1 MVDPT
6 AASQRRRERRH
17 PVVWAVPL
25 LALVATVAWVC
36 NGGFSDMV
44 NSDPQGEFQL
54 DEWNRMTAIFQHTT
68 GLLYGQ
74 LLALIV
80 GAALAARHRFAVALA
95 LAGLLAGAL
104 AATAFFAGQL
114 LGPLGAADHGD
125 YLPMGD
131 PVFIRM
137 LVRELVAYPLYAF
150 SGVGLG
156 VLTRNWL
163 VPRTGPLIALM
174 VPLWMVGT
182 LVGLFQQDG
191 GDAPHWLYWVAPPIA
206 AATAVSLSALSLTE
220 RFGPAA
226 TAEPVLLGDWGN
238 EASIALLASATVYAV
253 VLNLLAVTVVP
264 QRRDPEPARGQ
275 HPRDTR

>member
-6 AASQRRRERRH
+6 AAPRQRRVRGH

-36 NGGFSDMV
+36 NGSYFDMAV
-44 NSDPQGEFQL
+44 NSDPEGEFQL
-54 DEWNRMTAIFQHTT
+54 DEWKRTTAIFHHTT

-74 LLALIV
+74 ILALIA
-80 GAALAARHRFAVALA
+80 GAALAARHRWAVALA

-114 LGPLGAADHGD
+114 LGPLGQANHGD

-137 LVRELVAYPLYAF
+137 LIRELVAYPLYAF

-156 VLTRNWL
+156 VLIRNWL
-163 VPRTGPLIALM
+163 VPQAWSLIVLM
-174 VPLWMVGT
+174 VPLWMIGT
-182 LVGLFQQDG
+182 LVGLFQNDG
-191 GDAPHWLYWVAPPIA
+191 GDVPHWLYWVAPPIA
-206 AATAVSLSALSLTE
+206 AATAVSLSALSMSE
-220 RFGPAA
+220 RF
-226 TAEPVLLGDWGN
+226 EPVLSEGSEVVLSGDWGN
-238 EASIALLASATVYAV
+238 EASIALVASATVYAV
-253 VLNLLAVTVVP
+253 VLNLVAVTVVP
-264 QRRDPEPARGQ
+264 QRRDPTSGRSA
-275 HPRDTR
+275 